1 MELAT
6 ARRLLS
12 AALGRRTLVFLG
24 HRASDAAWL
33 EALLDPAR
41 FVVAAPD
48 WATPAAAGADWR
60 ITPSPEPA
68 LGRRPRWSLHRH
80 SGPLLERLT
89 RMTEGEDLVLV
100 PYFASVQCHRWAAE
114 RRFSWAAPPPDLKS
128 LLEDKTRLSTLLR
141 EAGLPAVP
149 GRVVRLRDM
158 SYADLSRDL
167 CGHWL
172 VIQQRRGSTGTGT
185 HLVRGSDDFE
195 RLRGDLGDLTVRASR
210 HIPGATFNINACNCR
225 AGVAVAAP
233 SLKAVGLPDLS
244 GRATAGCGNDW
255 RRDLLADTAPFLIA
269 SAEAL
274 GEYLLR
280 EYGYRGVWGADLVVD
295 HDDGTPFV
303 VDLNPRFQGT
313 TVHESLAKSASRL
326 APLPV
331 LHLLEFLGASL
342 ADLDIAA
349 YNRAAPTVGASA
361 GAYLKLYQSC
371 RHPVTVLGCPQ
382 PGEYALD
389 SDGADAR
396 FVSPGGFRV
405 RDPASSRFVLWPG
418 VPGRDTRVDSM
429 ALMGKVVSE
438 QPLLAGS
445 GELTAMGCRILAW
458 ARAGFRTEGRL
469 AWA

>member
-48 WATPAAAGADWR
+48 WTMPVAGGADWR

-89 RMTEGEDLVLV
+89 LMTEGENLVLL
-100 PYFASVQCHRWAAE
+100 PYFASAQCHCWAAE
-114 RRFSWAAPPPDLKS
+114 RRFAWAAPPPDLKT
-128 LLEDKTRLSTLLR
+128 LLEDKIRLPTLLR

-149 GRVVRLRDM
+149 GRVVRLRDT
-158 SYADLSRDL
+158 SYAELSRNL
-167 CGHWL
+167 RGHRL

-185 HLVRGSDDFE
+185 HLVCGSDDFE
-195 RLRGDLGDLTVRASR
+195 RLRGDLGNLTVRASR
-210 HIPGATFNINACNCR
+210 YVAGATFNVNACNCR

-244 GRATAGCGNDW
+244 WRSTAGCGNDW
-255 RRDLLADTAPFLIA
+255 HRDLLEATAPVLIA

-274 GEYLLR
+274 GDYLLR
-280 EYGYRGVWGADLVVD
+280 EYNYRGIWGVD
-295 HDDGTPFV
+295 IVIDRDNETPFV

-313 TVHESLAKSASRL
+313 TVHESLAKSASGF

-342 ADLDIAA
+342 ADLDVAA
-349 YNRAAPTVGASA
+349 YNRASPVVGAGV
-361 GAYLKLYQSC
+361 GAYLKLYQSS
-371 RHPVTVLGCPQ
+371 RHPVAMRGCPQ
-382 PGEYALD
+382 PGEYALESD
-389 SDGADAR
+389 SVDAR
-396 FVSPGGFRV
+396 LVAPGGFRV
-405 RDPASSRFVLWPG
+405 HDSDPSRFVLWPG
-418 VPGRDTRVDSM
+418 VPRRDTWVDPM
-429 ALMGKVVSE
+429 ALMGKVVSGE
-438 QPLLAGS
+438 PLLAGS
-445 GELTAMGCRILAW
+445 GELTATGRRILAW
-458 ARAGFRTEGRL
+458 AKASFRTEGRF